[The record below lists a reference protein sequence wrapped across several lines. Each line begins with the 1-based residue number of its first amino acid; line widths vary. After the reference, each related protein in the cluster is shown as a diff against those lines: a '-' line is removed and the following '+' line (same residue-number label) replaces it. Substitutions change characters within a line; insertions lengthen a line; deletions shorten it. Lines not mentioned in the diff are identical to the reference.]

1 MELPDEKERGTAR
14 GRPIVNN
21 FIAAGKTFYSHPDLQ
36 LNQTSETAHSHTG
49 LRAKRPCGNAG
60 GERVRR
66 GWLRLIAIGG
76 RFRRR
81 SPRTTPTLPDGA
93 RHDTRLVQ
101 EPFWQQ
107 NEFRSSFPECVG
119 KQTSFG
125 VVKTLS
131 TRLGD
136 LFQGNLRPLKGRP
149 PSILLLKQQNLT
161 PHKTGG
167 RSRSEIIT
175 PKLALLP
182 SGTPGLLRNSIRCH
196 RDPEGQWAS
205 RPTAPPGPTF
215 DADAG
220 GAAAVI
226 VSQAEQQA
234 KHLSPTKTLVTS
246 FT

>member
-1 MELPDEKERGTAR
+1 MAQGTTRG
-14 GRPIVNN
+14 
-21 FIAAGKTFYSHPDLQ
+21 L
-36 LNQTSETAHSHTG
+36 
-49 LRAKRPCGNAG
+49 
-60 GERVRR
+60 
-66 GWLRLIAIGG
+66 
-76 RFRRR
+76 FR
-81 SPRTTPTLPDGA
+81 SL
-93 RHDTRLVQ
+93 
-101 EPFWQQ
+101 FWQQ

-125 VVKTLS
+125 VVKALPA
-131 TRLGD
+131 RPGD
-136 LFQGNLRPLKGRP
+136 LFQGNLRPLKGQS

-161 PHKTGG
+161 PHKTGQ

-175 PKLALLP
+175 PKLVWLP

-215 DADAG
+215 DTSAG

-226 VSQAEQQA
+226 VSQAEQRA
-234 KHLSPTKTLVTS
+234 KRLSPAKTLVTS